1 MVILKET
8 YETHDLPE
16 KGPLTELIKN
26 IAPVYLEI
34 AHEIIVEGEE
44 RFQKLDNHILLPL
57 ADHIAFAIERIEENL
72 DFKNP
77 FTNDIRF
84 LYEQEFQVGI
94 KGKEVIEEKMGYVVS
109 DDEVGYI
116 ALYIHSAISGLSH

>member
-84 LYEQEFQVGI
+84 LYEQEF
-94 KGKEVIEEKMGYVVS
+94 
-109 DDEVGYI
+109 
-116 ALYIHSAISGLSH
+116 